1 MITIKIGPVE
11 ATIEQA
17 DDAWINQQ
25 INRRRADGAVV
36 CVQVSIQEPDVHMAL
51 STPTCATNGGGGRAP
66 NQRERRIFDLW
77 SERGL
82 DERDFTGGAL
92 VAFLHQLRRLV

>member
-1 MITIKIGPVE
+1 MITIKIGPGE

-17 DDAWINQQ
+17 DEGWINQQ

-51 STPTCATNGGGGRAP
+51 ATPTCAGNGGGGRPP
-66 NQRERRIFDLW
+66 NEREKQIFELW
-77 SERGL
+77 CDRGL
-82 DERDFTGGAL
+82 DQRDFTGGS
-92 VAFLHQLRRLV
+92 VIAFLHQLRRFL